1 MSIHHKVNN
10 QLIEFASKVSFDD
23 ASRKL
28 TINGTDHKI
37 FDRSPLF
44 TTTFVNTQLSPN
56 NFFIL
61 SDLILW
67 GRVPP
72 QISIVCMFFYWNDGS
87 SATYSPRIALELGS
101 SHSEITFTAFH
112 HGTGVVPFGLNN
124 DGYYHQL
131 FKVSGL
137 NNGSNGNINQLFLKI
152 DNKSPKIF
160 TTLSIYEGH
169 ISEGGF
175 VPVTTT

>member
-44 TTTFVNTQLSPN
+44 TTTFVNTQLSSN
-56 NFFIL
+56 NNFIL

-67 GRVPP
+67 SRVPP
-72 QISIVCMFFYWNDGS
+72 
-87 SATYSPRIALELGS
+87 
-101 SHSEITFTAFH
+101 
-112 HGTGVVPFGLNN
+112 
-124 DGYYHQL
+124 
-131 FKVSGL
+131 
-137 NNGSNGNINQLFLKI
+137 
-152 DNKSPKIF
+152 
-160 TTLSIYEGH
+160 
-169 ISEGGF
+169 
-175 VPVTTT
+175 